1 MREHGNGVATG
12 ASAAKMLMAAA
23 KSLKNILRLATLPDL
38 TGLFWTKQCENMS
51 LERSLGYAEEA
62 V

>member
-1 MREHGNGVATG
+1 MQQEVRERIKFRRVHV
-12 ASAAKMLMAAA
+12 
-23 KSLKNILRLATLPDL
+23 RDL

-51 LERSLGYAEEA
+51 LERSLGYAEEE

>member
-1 MREHGNGVATG
+1 LGHRRHEAGLEARVRF
-12 ASAAKMLMAAA
+12 SV
-23 KSLKNILRLATLPDL
+23 SDL

-51 LERSLGYAEEA
+51 LERSFGYAEEA